1 MPSSINTNVAAYYA
15 QSNISEA
22 TRASSSDVARLS
34 SGNRIVQA
42 SDDVAALATGTSL
55 ATQVSALRT
64 AQTNAAQGNS
74 LLQVADGALAQ
85 IQAILLQ
92 QKSIALQAGSGA
104 LTDTDRGFLNQQFQA
119 LANQIDNLTTSTT
132 FNGVGLIDGSLTQRV
147 SVVSNT
153 SNATRASMSVTFS
166 GSGVA
171 GQTFIIGTGAGAITL
186 TSAATPA
193 NQEQFQAGT
202 DTQSSLDNL
211 VNFLN
216 GLSNSTLPQGSL
228 TNDEKSIL
236 TSATY
241 QRQGN
246 NMVITARPGGDLSR
260 FVINDTASGTFTNT
274 ANGIGAEVISAVTTI
289 GVGSIDADA
298 TTLAGAKFG
307 AAAINFDAITV
318 ATVASGDS
326 LRTIANKINANTA
339 TTGVSAFITGF
350 SGAYA
355 LNLRSSDRTATG
367 AVTNAG
373 SAGITLPAAVTD
385 TNNVQF
391 LGGGGTTG
399 LGIGSVIGFGSTGGA
414 TSMLTDQTQN
424 KASSVISF
432 PAIADGDLLNTTNF
446 GTARTITIGSAGFT
460 TQFNFTSTS
469 ATSTALTEIAVA
481 DTLEHTLDN
490 AVAAINNY
498 YGTSDQNF
506 QFNQIVARREGN
518 TVVIESRIAGDAL
531 DEVGTGVGVAAS
543 LMTGGSVS
551 NASLASTSNGGIDT
565 TGVTNANFIGT
576 ISGFT
581 ATYVST
587 NTVNVSVT
595 IGGALYSAS
604 NVATAPTSS
613 GEIIRMISSNGDYF
627 DLNLRAN
634 QGSTVSSQADANNYA
649 ARLNTAVSGVTFYQN
664 RDITSFTAEGQLLG
678 SSVKFQSD
686 SFDNVRIANINVTP
700 PTGSNPN
707 GSISF
712 TVLNADG
719 TTDIYSALIPI
730 GDQLGAYSV
739 TNFVSASDANK
750 FITLSTG
757 PTALLF
763 DNAEDAATLQQNL
776 RTAFG
781 VGEGDAA
788 LQFQLGTTAES
799 TVSVAIDSARS
810 TDLYGG
816 RTLDVSTADTAA
828 EAAAILDDAIR
839 RLSAI
844 RANVGALQT
853 QFNFASAAL
862 QTSIQNQDAAR
873 GQLLD
878 ADIASTSTTYATNQV
893 KIQAGIS
900 VLAQANQQLQ
910 QLLKLIG

>member
-1 MPSSINTNVAAYYA
+1 MASSINTNVAAYYA
-15 QSNISEA
+15 QSNISAA
-22 TRASSSDVARLS
+22 TAASSSDVARLS

-85 IQAILLQ
+85 INNILQQ

-147 SVVSNT
+147 AVASNT
-153 SNATRASMSVTFS
+153 DKAARASMSVTFS
-166 GSGVA
+166 GTGVA
-171 GQTFIIGTGAGAITL
+171 GQTFIVGTGAGAITL
-186 TSAATPA
+186 TSSASPA
-193 NQEQFQAGT
+193 SQEQFQAGT
-202 DTQSSLDNL
+202 NTQSSLDNL

-216 GLSNSTLPQGSL
+216 GLSNSTSPQGSL
-228 TNDEKSIL
+228 TDSEKSIL
-236 TSATY
+236 TSNTY
-241 QRQGN
+241 ARQGN
-246 NMVITARPGGDLSR
+246 NLIVTARPGGDLSR

-274 ANGIGAEVISAVTTI
+274 ANGIGAEVISAITAI
-289 GVGSIDADA
+289 GIGSIDADA

-326 LRTIANKINANTA
+326 LRTIANKINADTA

-355 LNLRSSDRTATG
+355 LNLRSSNRAATG

-399 LGIGSVIGFGSTGGA
+399 LGIGSVIGYGSTGGA

-424 KASSVISF
+424 SASSVISF

-469 ATSTALTEIAVA
+469 STSTASTEIAVA

-490 AVAAINNY
+490 AVAAINSY
-498 YGTSDQNF
+498 YGASDQNF
-506 QFNQIVARREGN
+506 QFNQIIARREGN
-518 TVVIESRIAGDAL
+518 TIVIESRVAGDAL

-565 TGVTNANFIGT
+565 RGITNAGFIGT
-576 ISGFT
+576 IGGFT
-581 ATYVST
+581 ATYVSS
-587 NTVNVSVT
+587 NTVNVNVT
-595 IGGALYSAS
+595 IGGVQYSAS

-613 GEIIRMISSNGDYF
+613 GETIRMISEAGDYF

-634 QGSTVSSQADANNYA
+634 QGSTVSSQADANIYA

-664 RDITSFTAEGQLLG
+664 RDVTSFTSAGQLLG
-678 SSVKFQSD
+678 TSVKFQSE
-686 SFDNVRIANINVTP
+686 SFDNLKIANINVVP

-712 TVLNADG
+712 TVLYGDG
-719 TTDIYSALIPI
+719 TTDVYSSLIPL
-730 GDQLGAYSV
+730 GDQLGAYSF
-739 TNFVSASDANK
+739 TRFVSAADANK
-750 FITLSTG
+750 FITFNVG

-763 DNAEDAATLQQNL
+763 DNTTTAEALQADL

-799 TVSVAIDSARS
+799 TVSVAIDSARAN
-810 TDLYGG
+810 DLYGG
-816 RTLDVSTADTAA
+816 RALDVSTADTAS

-878 ADIASTSTTYATNQV
+878 ADIAATSTTYATNQV